1 MPKAIKQM
9 TWDELADERAYLRA
23 RLEEV
28 GYAPTNPEKLHRL
41 DAVEER
47 MDELFEEHH
56 DLPESVLPFHEPAPG
71 VRPHD
76 ELH

>member
-1 MPKAIKQM
+1 
-9 TWDELADERAYLRA
+9 
-23 RLEEV
+23 
-28 GYAPTNPEKLHRL
+28 L